1 MGERRARRGSD
12 EDVSDEEPEK
22 SPLPSREEL
31 DEYYRAMYNE
41 YMAHEGKG
49 RYAEALSHMLD
60 VRDQYDALERATA
73 ELEHQREQAEERR
86 NHVRDELAQVTQEYE
101 RARNQA
107 QAAHQEYVQALKDE
121 AKALEDP
128 LAQARQ
134 EFGEVQARANQLK
147 STMLTEAQRTVAVER
162 ARLQTELVALRQQ
175 RDELVADND
184 RLTSQKTA
192 LQGELSS
199 VVRRLSEAGVA

>member
-1 MGERRARRGSD
+1 MGERRARRSSD
-12 EDVSDEEPEK
+12 EDSSDEHGAH
-22 SPLPSREEL
+22 PLPSREEL

-60 VRDQYDALERATA
+60 VREQYDDLLRATQELER
-73 ELEHQREQAEERR
+73 QREQAEERR
-86 NHVRDELAQVTQEYE
+86 NHVRDELAQVSQEYE

-107 QAAHQEYVQALKDE
+107 QAAHQEYVSALKEE
-121 AKALEDP
+121 ARALEDP
-128 LAQARQ
+128 LTAARQ
-134 EFGEVQARANQLK
+134 EFGEVQARANQLR
-147 STMLTEAQRTVAVER
+147 STMLTDAHRVVAVER
-162 ARLQTELVALRQQ
+162 ARLQTELVGLRQQ
-175 RDELVADND
+175 RDEVVADIERFTN
-184 RLTSQKTA
+184 QKAA